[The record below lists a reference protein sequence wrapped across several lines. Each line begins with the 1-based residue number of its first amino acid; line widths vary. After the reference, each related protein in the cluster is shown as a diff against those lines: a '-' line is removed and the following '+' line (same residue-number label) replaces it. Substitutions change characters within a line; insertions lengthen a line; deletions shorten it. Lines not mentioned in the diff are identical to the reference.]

1 MMRILI
7 AAVALAAATTAPAQ
21 TRVQPKDRDASAQAS
36 ALAQFYNTLAHGL
49 RPMDRPWDP
58 RGSQQLFDQIPNWD
72 NAAAKR
78 CCSGLSREEFLKMA
92 CDTDEPRGGRTNR
105 C

>member
-1 MMRILI
+1 MRILI
-7 AAVALAAATTAPAQ
+7 TLIALAANTAALAQ
-21 TRVQPKDRDASAQAS
+21 TYVEPRDLNTSAQAS
-36 ALAQFYNTLAHGL
+36 ALQQFYNTLAHGL

-58 RGSQQLFDQIPNWD
+58 RGGQQLFDQIPNWD
-72 NAAAKR
+72 NAAQKR
-78 CCSGLSREEFLKMA
+78 CCSGLKREEFLKMA